1 MYVAV
6 VLRAEVARV
15 SNGDPFALTRRV
27 PLYIKGELGHLEVG
41 MSNVLP
47 RNEVRGAPDLA
58 GKYRL
63 IAELGQ
69 GGMATVYLAVAIGK
83 SGFRKLAVVKLLR
96 PEIAVDQ
103 EFVQMFL
110 DEARLCARLSH
121 PNIVHTYDVG
131 VDEVGHLIAME
142 YLDGVSMHAAAAK
155 LGRNGGP
162 FKFPLQARVLLDV
175 VEGLRYA
182 HELRDYD
189 GQSLEIVH
197 RDVTPHNIFLTYD
210 GQVKLLDFGIA
221 KAATSS
227 VRTATGV
234 IKGKL
239 TYMAPEQARG
249 DDVDAR
255 ADLYAVGVMLW
266 EAVTGRRRWPTG
278 LSQPALFT
286 RLASGEPPESPNAA
300 LFGYPAE
307 IDGIILRTLAPKPD
321 DRFQTAGELRDALEG
336 VLHKM
341 EPVSLRDLGVMLATA
356 FSEGRQRLRDVIEEQ
371 FRAIDSG
378 GHPSEP
384 HQLPAVSP
392 PSFITSS
399 EAFERPSPAAETA
412 KIDSQSMRLAGAAI
426 ESTAP
431 PPSSRLRSRT
441 AIAVAAVALGAAAL
455 ALAVAGSRPRSAP
468 LAEPESA
475 SRPAQ
480 VAAVASPN
488 PPLTDPAQDAR
499 ARAETQA
506 ASSEVPQAAESTR
519 RFNHAGSLPA
529 TPRGATGRAVP
540 SAVAS
545 ATASTSPASSASAA
559 AESPTNDPLQLR
571 RPENRA
577 KVQLE
582 RDNPW
587 P

>member
-1 MYVAV
+1 MGNVAH
-6 VLRAEVARV
+6 RSEA
-15 SNGDPFALTRRV
+15 
-27 PLYIKGELGHLEVG
+27 
-41 MSNVLP
+41 
-47 RNEVRGAPDLA
+47 RGATNLA

-69 GGMATVYLAVAIGK
+69 GGMATVYLAVAMGQ

-96 PEIAVDQ
+96 PEIAVDV

-110 DEARLCARLSH
+110 DEAKLCARLSH

-131 VDEVGHLIAME
+131 VDEVGHLMAME
-142 YLDGVSMHAAAAK
+142 YLDGVSLHAAVAK
-155 LGRNGGP
+155 LARNGGP
-162 FKFPLQARVLLDV
+162 FNFPMQCRVLLDV

-182 HELRDYD
+182 HELKDYD
-189 GQSLEIVH
+189 GRSLEIVH
-197 RDVTPHNIFLTYD
+197 RDVTPHNIFVTYD

-249 DDVDAR
+249 EPVDAR

-286 RLASGEPPESPNAA
+286 RLASGEPPENPNAA
-300 LFGYPAE
+300 ALGYPPEVDA
-307 IDGIILRTLAPKPD
+307 IILRTLAPKPE
-321 DRFQTAGELRDALEG
+321 DRFQTAGELRTALEG
-336 VLHKM
+336 VLGKL
-341 EPVSLRDLGVMLATA
+341 EPVSLRDLGAMLATA
-356 FSEGRQRLRDVIEEQ
+356 FDEGRVRLREVIEEQ
-371 FRAIDSG
+371 FRAIDRG

-392 PSFITSS
+392 PGFMTGSDVL
-399 EAFERPSPAAETA
+399 ERHGQPAQTA
-412 KIDSQSMRLAGAAI
+412 KIDSQSIRLTGAL
-426 ESTAP
+426 ESVAQP
-431 PPSSRLRSRT
+431 PSRLRARIAIGVAAL
-441 AIAVAAVALGAAAL
+441 AIAGT
-455 ALAVAGSRPRSAP
+455 ALAVAIAGSHTRSWSSDEPAPTLPQGGARPGPGAVPGAP
-468 LAEPESA
+468 NGVSLDPPQDGREGRTHADSQSSTEVTAPVESVRRVEGRNHA
-475 SRPAQ
+475 PAFP
-480 VAAVASPN
+480 V
-488 PPLTDPAQDAR
+488 
-499 ARAETQA
+499 
-506 ASSEVPQAAESTR
+506 STR
-519 RFNHAGSLPA
+519 GPG
-529 TPRGATGRAVP
+529 PRP
-540 SAVAS
+540 
-545 ATASTSPASSASAA
+545 ASAA
-559 AESPTNDPLQLR
+559 PQASPDTSSPGPAAPATSENPPNESIPLR
-571 RPENRA
+571 RLEGRP

>member
-1 MYVAV
+1 
-6 VLRAEVARV
+6 
-15 SNGDPFALTRRV
+15 
-27 PLYIKGELGHLEVG
+27 
-41 MSNVLP
+41 MSKVLP
-47 RNEVRGAPDLA
+47 RNEVRGAADLA

-69 GGMATVYLAVAIGK
+69 GGMATVYLAVAMGQ

-103 EFVQMFL
+103 EFVEMFL
-110 DEARLCARLSH
+110 DEAKLCARLSH

-131 VDEVGHLIAME
+131 VDEVGHLMAME
-142 YLDGVSMHAAAAK
+142 YLDGVSLHAAIAK

-162 FKFPLQARVLLDV
+162 LKFPMQARVLLDV

-189 GQSLEIVH
+189 GRSLEIVH
-197 RDVTPHNIFLTYD
+197 RDVTPHNIFVTYD

-221 KAATSS
+221 KAATST

-249 DDVDAR
+249 DLVDAR

-286 RLASGEPPESPNAA
+286 RLASGEAPESPNAA
-300 LFGYPAE
+300 SHGYPAE
-307 IDGIILRTLAPKPD
+307 IDDIILRTLAVKPA
-321 DRFQTAGELRDALEG
+321 DRYQTAAELRVALEG
-336 VLHKM
+336 VLGKL
-341 EPVSLRDLGVMLATA
+341 EPVSLRDLGAMLSNA

-371 FRAIDSG
+371 FRQIDSG

-384 HQLPAVSP
+384 HQLPAVTP
-392 PSFITSS
+392 PGTVTGS
-399 EAFERPSPAAETA
+399 EAFERPSPVAPHTA
-412 KIDSQSMRLAGAAI
+412 KIDSASIRMTAL
-426 ESTAP
+426 ESTTP
-431 PPSSRLRSRT
+431 PPSRYRSRA
-441 AIAVAAVALGAAAL
+441 AIVIAAVALGATVL
-455 ALAVAGSRPRSAP
+455 ALAVAGSRGRMGTAVEPPSTSRAAGDQGGLAP
-468 LAEPESA
+468 P
-475 SRPAQ
+475 
-480 VAAVASPN
+480 PN
-488 PPLTDPAQDAR
+488 PLPVDSAQDAR
-499 ARAETQA
+499 SRAENQA
-506 ASSEVPQAAESTR
+506 ASSEAPPPAESAR
-519 RFNHAGSLPA
+519 RNRPAVAASSSAPHAGLAHTAPSGQASASSAAP
-529 TPRGATGRAVP
+529 PPVP
-540 SAVAS
+540 SAS
-545 ATASTSPASSASAA
+545 ETSTS
-559 AESPTNDPLQLR
+559 EPLPLHR
-571 RPENRA
+571 SDRP
-577 KVQLE
+577 KVKLE

>member
-1 MYVAV
+1 
-6 VLRAEVARV
+6 
-15 SNGDPFALTRRV
+15 
-27 PLYIKGELGHLEVG
+27 

-47 RNEVRGAPDLA
+47 RSSEPRAAANLA

-96 PEIAVDQ
+96 PEIAVDT
-103 EFVQMFL
+103 EFVEMFL
-110 DEARLCARLSH
+110 DEAKLCARLSH

-131 VDEVGHLIAME
+131 VDEVGHLMAME
-142 YLDGVSMHAAAAK
+142 YLDGVSLHAAIGK

-162 FKFPLQARVLLDV
+162 MKFPMQARVLLDV

-182 HELRDYD
+182 HELKDYD
-189 GQSLEIVH
+189 GRSLQIVH
-197 RDVTPHNIFLTYD
+197 RDVTPHNIFVTYD

-249 DDVDAR
+249 DGVDAR

-266 EAVTGRRRWPTG
+266 EAVTGKRRWPAG

-286 RLASGEPPESPNAA
+286 RLASGEPPQSPQAA
-300 LFGYPAE
+300 SFGYPDE
-307 IDGIILRTLAPKPD
+307 IDGIVLRALAVNPD
-321 DRFQTAGELRDALEG
+321 DRYQTAAELSADLER
-336 VLHKM
+336 VLRKL
-341 EPVSLRDLGVMLATA
+341 EPVSLRDLGAMLATA
-356 FSEGRQRLRDVIEEQ
+356 FDDGRQRLREIIEEQ
-371 FRAIDSG
+371 FRAIEAG
-378 GHPSEP
+378 ERPSER
-384 HQLPAVSP
+384 HQLPAVSLPTLPTGSEVLAP
-392 PSFITSS
+392 P
-399 EAFERPSPAAETA
+399 APAAEGA
-412 KIDSQSMRLAGAAI
+412 KSDSASIRMTVL

-431 PPSSRLRSRT
+431 PPQRARSRGAIVLA
-441 AIAVAAVALGAAAL
+441 AIAVGATAIGFAAV
-455 ALAVAGSRPRSAP
+455 GSHGRPGV
-468 LAEPESA
+468 
-475 SRPAQ
+475 Q
-480 VAAVASPN
+480 TV
-488 PPLTDPAQDAR
+488 
-499 ARAETQA
+499 
-506 ASSEVPQAAESTR
+506 
-519 RFNHAGSLPA
+519 PA
-529 TPRGATGRAVP
+529 TPPP
-540 SAVAS
+540 SVRDERTVVA
-545 ATASTSPASSASAA
+545 APIPPSAA
-559 AESPTNDPLQLR
+559 ATDAQAGTELPAIPSAAPAPPQTVRSTEAHASGPPATMPIAHGAPLRGAPLGPPSPAASALPPATTSAVLAPSASESGAGEGVPIR
-571 RPENRA
+571 RPEGKP

>member
-1 MYVAV
+1 
-6 VLRAEVARV
+6 
-15 SNGDPFALTRRV
+15 
-27 PLYIKGELGHLEVG
+27 
-41 MSNVLP
+41 MSKVLP
-47 RNEVRGAPDLA
+47 RNEVRGATDLA

-69 GGMATVYLAVAIGK
+69 GGMATVYLAVMMGR

-103 EFVQMFL
+103 EFVEMFL
-110 DEARLCARLSH
+110 DEAKLCARLSH

-131 VDEVGHLIAME
+131 VDEVGHLMAME
-142 YLDGVSMHAAAAK
+142 YLDGVSLHAAIAK

-162 FKFPLQARVLLDV
+162 FKFPMQARVLLDV

-189 GQSLEIVH
+189 GRSLEIVH
-197 RDVTPHNIFLTYD
+197 RDVTPHNIFVTYD

-221 KAATSS
+221 KAATST

-249 DDVDAR
+249 DLVDAR

-286 RLASGEPPESPNAA
+286 RLASGETPESPNAA
-300 LFGYPAE
+300 SHGYPAE
-307 IDGIILRTLAPKPD
+307 IDDIILRTLAVKPA
-321 DRFQTAGELRDALEG
+321 DRYQTAGELRVALEG
-336 VLHKM
+336 VLGKL
-341 EPVSLRDLGVMLATA
+341 EPVSLRDLGEMLSTA

-371 FRAIDSG
+371 FRQIDAG

-384 HQLPAVSP
+384 TQLPAVAP
-392 PSFITSS
+392 PGRGTGS
-399 EAFERPSPAAETA
+399 EAFERPSPSPVPQQTA
-412 KIDSQSMRLAGAAI
+412 RIDSASIRMTAL
-426 ESTAP
+426 ESTTP
-431 PPSSRLRSRT
+431 PPSRYRSRA
-441 AIAVAAVALGAAAL
+441 AIVIAAVALGATVL
-455 ALAVAGSRPRSAP
+455 ALAVAGSRGRFGTAV
-468 LAEPESA
+468 EPPSS
-475 SRPAQ
+475 SR
-480 VAAVASPN
+480 AVGDQGGLGPPTN
-488 PPLTDPAQDAR
+488 PPPADSAQDAR
-499 ARAETQA
+499 IRAENQA
-506 ASSEVPQAAESTR
+506 ASSEAPQPAESAR
-519 RFNHAGSLPA
+519 RVDGRNHP
-529 TPRGATGRAVP
+529 AVP
-540 SAVAS
+540 AASHPGLAHTAPSGQASASAVAPPPAPPASESS
-545 ATASTSPASSASAA
+545 AT
-559 AESPTNDPLQLR
+559 EPLPVHR
-571 RPENRA
+571 SDRP
-577 KVQLE
+577 KVKLE